1 MNEGTITGAIP
12 KTRCQRCGQP
22 TYLYGIHT
30 CSPQAPEQKDVND
43 DLSRRSVGRL
53 PSPNPR
59 PEAV

>member
-30 CSPQAPEQKDVND
+30 CSPQAPQQKDVNE
-43 DLSRRSVGRL
+43 LHHIPSRRTEVY
-53 PSPNPR
+53 PVVPNN
-59 PEAV
+59 